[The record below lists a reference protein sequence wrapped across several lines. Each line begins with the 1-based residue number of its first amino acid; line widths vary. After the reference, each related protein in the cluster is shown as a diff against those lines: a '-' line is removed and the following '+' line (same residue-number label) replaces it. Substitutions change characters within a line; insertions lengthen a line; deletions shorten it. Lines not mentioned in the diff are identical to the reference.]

1 MSSLPVVRWPATQ
14 KDPDE
19 TVPCSLSLFALCAS
33 FWRANEQYTLGDF
46 AWPNIRVEDGQ
57 ITKGAIGYVM
67 ECTTAGR
74 SGSKEP
80 RWSVVADVPMTALD
94 GSVQWT
100 PRVGALQGIQ
110 EVTNPVVSGITPN
123 DGLLTTSG
131 VIMSEGTKLLVDY
144 TGGQLNKDYTVEFE
158 FVIGGRL
165 RVGRQIVQIRQI

>member
-19 TVPCSLSLFALCAS
+19 TVPRSLSLFALCAT

-46 AWPNIRVEDGQ
+46 AWPNIRVDDGQ

-80 RWSVVADVPMTALD
+80 RWSVLADTPMSVLD

-100 PRVGALQGIQ
+100 PRVGGLQGIQ
-110 EVTNPVVSGITPN
+110 SVSAPAVTSVTPN
-123 DGLLTTSG
+123 DGLLSTSG
-131 VIMSEGTKLLVDY
+131 ILVSEGTKLLVDY
-144 TGGQLNKDYTVEFE
+144 SGGVLNKDYTVEFE
-158 FVIGGRL
+158 FTIAGRL
-165 RVGRQIVQIRQI
+165 RVGRQVVQIRQI